1 MKVKKCLESRIR
13 GWLPDEPTVPN
24 FKRIISSITSNRKV
38 RFTLIA
44 GLVVAVALGSFL
56 LLIAVGWMLNPIVPT
71 DVKIYRALEENKDS
85 LLSID
90 GVVGAGIARNSST
103 NYVIGIDVYLADNV
117 TSVEEIPKE
126 LGEFTVYVKAISEIG
141 ESQKEVMIIRS
152 EDFP

>member
-1 MKVKKCLESRIR
+1 MNLKKSLENRVR
-13 GWLPDEPTVPN
+13 GWLPDERTVPN
-24 FKRIISSITSNRKV
+24 FKRVISGITSNRKV

-44 GLVVAVALGSFL
+44 CLVVAVALGSFL